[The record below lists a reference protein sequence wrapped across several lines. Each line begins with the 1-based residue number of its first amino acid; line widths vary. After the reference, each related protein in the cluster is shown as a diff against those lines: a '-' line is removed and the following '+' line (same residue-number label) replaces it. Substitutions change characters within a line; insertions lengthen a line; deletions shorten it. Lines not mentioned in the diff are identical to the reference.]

1 MAISNQTG
9 MVQHD
14 VFEVVQRTLDHITN
28 SLANNVAVEL
38 RNFGVFQ
45 PRLTKPRVGR
55 NPNEPGSSFVI
66 PPRATVKFKAGK
78 IMRQRVEKLSREL
91 KEASDK
97 QAAEGATVGRSAV
110 ADRASICWLTI
121 STARFW
127 FQQVLDRFFQAVE
140 IDRFGQVF
148 RESGGTGTADI
159 VLHAEPAKGYSA
171 QPFCRAQLLHQLVAG
186 SIWQADIADNK
197 VEFFVTGSLHGL
209 VGGVSE
215 RDSVSAPF
223 QHHFHPG
230 ACIEMIVHHEDAALW
245 FCRSRAPCQT
255 SPFDWF
261 LIAVAEG
268 RRPVSQRSRGSRQRS
283 PLVLPVAFRF
293 DRSSMGCDHGF

>member
-1 MAISNQTG
+1 MPKLTKRDIVVAISNQTG

-97 QAAEGATVGRSAV
+97 KE
-110 ADRASICWLTI
+110 
-121 STARFW
+121 TA
-127 FQQVLDRFFQAVE
+127 
-140 IDRFGQVF
+140 
-148 RESGGTGTADI
+148 
-159 VLHAEPAKGYSA
+159 
-171 QPFCRAQLLHQLVAG
+171 
-186 SIWQADIADNK
+186 
-197 VEFFVTGSLHGL
+197 
-209 VGGVSE
+209 E
-215 RDSVSAPF
+215 RDAPAESAP
-223 QHHFHPG
+223 Q
-230 ACIEMIVHHEDAALW
+230 
-245 FCRSRAPCQT
+245 
-255 SPFDWF
+255 
-261 LIAVAEG
+261 
-268 RRPVSQRSRGSRQRS
+268 
-283 PLVLPVAFRF
+283 
-293 DRSSMGCDHGF
+293 